1 MLHRLALAAP
11 ALAVLL
17 LAGPAAAESTFVGG
31 VEGMLGFP
39 GSFDFDTDIDTREG
53 DTDTS
58 FGLVPWVEKK
68 LGDVVGF
75 GGEMMFVW
83 MKPEGAKERRLVLSP
98 HLRARMAFP
107 IIDKV
112 TFDAFLSGGLTMW
125 TPVDDSNGGTD
136 DFRLGW
142 SMRFGFGGSYAIN
155 EAVSAYGHLGWYTT
169 TSYGDDVTAN
179 MHTVPLCV
187 GLRGNF

>member
-1 MLHRLALAAP
+1 MRHRLALAAP
-11 ALAVLL
+11 AIAILL
-17 LAGPAAAESTFVGG
+17 LASPAAAESTYVGG

-39 GSFDFDTDIDTREG
+39 GSFDFNSENITLEG
-53 DTDTS
+53 DTNAS
-58 FGLVPWVEKK
+58 FGLVPWIEQK

-75 GGEMMFVW
+75 GGEVMFVW
-83 MKPEGAKERRLVLSP
+83 MQPEGAKERRMVLSP

-112 TFDAFLSGGLTMW
+112 TFDAFIAGGLSMW
-125 TPVDDSNGGTD
+125 MPVDDGAGGTD

-155 EAVSAYGHLGWYTT
+155 ETVSAYGHLGWYTT
-169 TSYGDDVTAN
+169 TTFGDDITAN